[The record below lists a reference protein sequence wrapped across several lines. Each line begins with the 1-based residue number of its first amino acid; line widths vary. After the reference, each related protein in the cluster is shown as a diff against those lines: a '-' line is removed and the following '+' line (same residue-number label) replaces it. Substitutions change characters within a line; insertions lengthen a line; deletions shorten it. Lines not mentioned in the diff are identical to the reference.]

1 LVWPEEDT
9 RAGWLARLDELFEAY
24 ALDRKVRS
32 WPREVAALSAAR
44 SAVGS
49 LAEPPQETISC
60 RRFAEEVEEVLRLSA
75 TAAQPEGRGVA
86 LHTLKNRL

>member
-1 LVWPEEDT
+1 
-9 RAGWLARLDELFEAY
+9 
-24 ALDRKVRS
+24 VRP